1 MPKPAATPA
10 RALPRRVAL
19 PHALL
24 MHALPSRALPPRIVR
39 LLALP
44 LLALLTGCTL
54 GPNFHRPGW
63 ASPISWLTGEPKPAQ
78 PVPSKPVVGPVRVAW
93 WSLFND
99 PVLTRLERQ
108 VAGDNLDVRTATVRL
123 AESRAQLGITG
134 AGRYPVF
141 NANGSYQRQKGSDLG
156 QLAPLA
162 SLASGAS
169 GSPGSVAGGFN
180 TPPNF
185 QPFDIFQYGF
195 DASWEPDIW
204 GQVRREMEAARATV
218 HASAEARRGVL
229 LTALAEVARDYID
242 LRGTQEQ
249 LRIAR
254 ENLRTA
260 QQSLKL
266 TQAQATA
273 GVTTYLDV
281 ANASAQV
288 SITAAQIPTLHQQ
301 ERQEMNA
308 LALLLG
314 RAPGA
319 LEAELAVPR
328 PVPPV
333 PPRVP
338 VGFPSELVRRR
349 PDIRQAEAK
358 LHAATAT
365 VGVAVASFYP
375 SVTLSASFGF
385 QALTFGNLW
394 KWDARQYD
402 AGPGFTIPIF
412 QGGELK
418 YTLHLRK
425 AQQQEAAIGYEKTV
439 LSAWHEVANAL
450 TAYQD
455 EQLRRSQLINA
466 VAQSRKALVLAQSR
480 YQEGVA
486 DFLTVLDSERSL
498 LSSQQQLAASTT
510 TVSTNLVALY
520 KALGGGWQNSFPVA
534 GSIVRSAAGTDR
546 VATASPPASPVAR
559 TPASVH

>member
-1 MPKPAATPA
+1 MPKPAATLA
-10 RALPRRVAL
+10 R
-19 PHALL
+19 
-24 MHALPSRALPPRIVR
+24 
-39 LLALP
+39 ALP
-44 LLALLTGCTL
+44 LLALLGGCTV

-63 ASPISWLTGEPKPAQ
+63 ASPLSWLTGAPKPAQ
-78 PVPSKPVVGPVRVAW
+78 PVPSVPVVAPVRVAW

-108 VAGDNLDVRTATVRL
+108 VAADNLDVRTATIRL
-123 AESRAQLGITG
+123 AESRAELGITG

-141 NANGSYQRQKGSDLG
+141 NANGSYQRFKSSNVG
-156 QLAPLA
+156 QLSPIGALA
-162 SLASGAS
+162 AGGSGAY
-169 GSPGSVAGGFN
+169 GQVAGAPK
-180 TPPNF
+180 TPTNF
-185 QPFDIFQYGF
+185 QPFDVFQDGF

-204 GQVRREMEAARATV
+204 GHVKRQMEAARETV
-218 HASAEARRGVL
+218 RASADARRGAL

-249 LRIAR
+249 LHIAR

-260 QQSLKL
+260 HQSLKL
-266 TQAQATA
+266 TQEQAAA
-273 GVTTYLDV
+273 GVTTDLDV

-288 SITAAQIPTLHQQ
+288 SITAAQIPQLQQQ
-301 ERQEMNA
+301 ETQEINA
-308 LALLLG
+308 LSLLLG
-314 RAPGA
+314 RPPDA

-333 PPRVP
+333 PPEVP

-349 PDIRQAEAK
+349 PDILEAEAK

-412 QGGELK
+412 QGGQLK

-425 AQQQEAAIGYEKTV
+425 AQQQEAAISYEKTV

-455 EQLRRSQLINA
+455 EQLRRAQLIDA
-466 VAQSRKALVLAQSR
+466 VAENRRALVLAQSR
-480 YQEGVA
+480 YREGVA
-486 DFLTVLDSERSL
+486 DFLTVLDTERSL
-498 LSSQQQLAASTT
+498 LSAQQQLAQSTT

-534 GSIVRSAAGTDR
+534 GPDQPAAAAAAGKM
-546 VATASPPASPVAR
+546 TAAAIPPASPAAR
-559 TPASVH
+559 TTASAQ

>member
-1 MPKPAATPA
+1 MPKPAATLA
-10 RALPRRVAL
+10 R
-19 PHALL
+19 
-24 MHALPSRALPPRIVR
+24 
-39 LLALP
+39 ALP
-44 LLALLTGCTL
+44 LLALLGGCTV

-63 ASPISWLTGEPKPAQ
+63 ASPVSWLTGEPKPAR
-78 PVPSKPVVGPVRVAW
+78 PLPSVPVVAPVRVAW

-99 PVLTRLERQ
+99 PILTRLENQ
-108 VAGDNLDVRTATVRL
+108 VAADNLDVRTATIRL
-123 AESRAQLGITG
+123 AESRAELGITG
-134 AGRYPVF
+134 AGRYPMF
-141 NANGSYQRQKGSDLG
+141 NANGSYQRQKASNLGELSPLSSLAAGNSGSPS
-156 QLAPLA
+156 LANG
-162 SLASGAS
+162 ASGAS
-169 GSPGSVAGGFN
+169 GASVGGFT

-185 QPFDIFQYGF
+185 KPFDIFQYGF

-204 GQVRREMEAARATV
+204 GQVKREMEAARENV
-218 HASAEARRGVL
+218 RASADARRGTL
-229 LTALAEVARDYID
+229 LIALAEVARDYID

-260 QQSLKL
+260 NQSLKL
-266 TQAQATA
+266 TQEQAAA
-273 GVTTYLDV
+273 GVTTDLDV

-288 SITAAQIPTLHQQ
+288 SITAAQIPALQQ
-301 ERQEMNA
+301 RERQEINA
-308 LALLLG
+308 LSLLLG
-314 RAPGA
+314 RPPGA

-333 PPRVP
+333 PPEVP

-349 PDIRQAEAK
+349 PDILQAEAK

-412 QGGELK
+412 QGGQLK

-425 AQQQEAAIGYEKTV
+425 AQQQEAAIAYVKTV
-439 LSAWHEVANAL
+439 LSAWHDVANAL
-450 TAYQD
+450 IAYQD
-455 EQLRRSQLINA
+455 EQLRRAQLINA
-466 VAQSRKALVLAQSR
+466 VTENRRALVLAQSR
-480 YQEGVA
+480 YREGVA
-486 DFLTVLDSERSL
+486 DFLTVLDTERNL
-498 LSSQQQLAASTT
+498 LSAEQQLAASTT

-534 GSIVRSAAGTDR
+534 GPDQSAAPAR
-546 VATASPPASPVAR
+546 IEAVASPPAFPAAR
-559 TPASVH
+559 TTASAQ

>member
-1 MPKPAATPA
+1 MPKPAATLA
-10 RALPRRVAL
+10 R
-19 PHALL
+19 
-24 MHALPSRALPPRIVR
+24 
-39 LLALP
+39 ALP
-44 LLALLTGCTL
+44 LLALLGGCTV

-63 ASPISWLTGEPKPAQ
+63 ASPVSWLTGEPKPAR
-78 PVPSKPVVGPVRVAW
+78 PLPSVPVVAPVRVAW

-99 PVLTRLERQ
+99 PILTRLENQ
-108 VAGDNLDVRTATVRL
+108 VAADNLDVRTATIRL
-123 AESRAQLGITG
+123 AESRAELGITG
-134 AGRYPVF
+134 AGRYPMF
-141 NANGSYQRQKGSDLG
+141 NANGSYQRQKASNLGELSPLSSLAAGNSGSPS
-156 QLAPLA
+156 LANG
-162 SLASGAS
+162 ASGAS
-169 GSPGSVAGGFN
+169 GASVGGFT

-185 QPFDIFQYGF
+185 KPFDIFQYGF

-204 GQVRREMEAARATV
+204 GQVKREMEAARENV
-218 HASAEARRGVL
+218 RASADARRGTL
-229 LTALAEVARDYID
+229 LIALAEVARDYID

-260 QQSLKL
+260 NQSLKL
-266 TQAQATA
+266 TQEQAAA
-273 GVTTYLDV
+273 GVTTDLDV

-288 SITAAQIPTLHQQ
+288 SITAAQIPALQQ
-301 ERQEMNA
+301 RERQEINA
-308 LALLLG
+308 LSLLLG
-314 RAPGA
+314 RPPGA

-333 PPRVP
+333 PPEVP

-349 PDIRQAEAK
+349 PDILQAEAK

-412 QGGELK
+412 QGGQLK

-425 AQQQEAAIGYEKTV
+425 AQQQEAAIAYVKTV
-439 LSAWHEVANAL
+439 LSAWHDVANAL
-450 TAYQD
+450 IAYQD
-455 EQLRRSQLINA
+455 EQLRRAQLINA
-466 VAQSRKALVLAQSR
+466 VTENRRALVLAQSR
-480 YQEGVA
+480 YREGVA
-486 DFLTVLDSERSL
+486 DFLTVLDTERNL
-498 LSSQQQLAASTT
+498 LSAEQQLAASTT

-520 KALGGGWQNSFPVA
+520 KALGGGWQDSFPVA
-534 GSIVRSAAGTDR
+534 GPDRPAAPAR
-546 VATASPPASPVAR
+546 IEAAATPPASPAAR
-559 TPASVH
+559 TTASAQ

>member
-1 MPKPAATPA
+1 MPKPAATLA
-10 RALPRRVAL
+10 R
-19 PHALL
+19 
-24 MHALPSRALPPRIVR
+24 
-39 LLALP
+39 ALP
-44 LLALLTGCTL
+44 LLALLGGCTV

-63 ASPISWLTGEPKPAQ
+63 ASPVSWLTGTPKPTH
-78 PVPSKPVVGPVRVAW
+78 PVPSVPVVAPVHVAW

-108 VAGDNLDVRTATVRL
+108 VAADNLDVRTATVRL
-123 AESRAQLGITG
+123 AESRAELGITG

-141 NANGSYQRQKGSDLG
+141 NANGSYQRQKASNVG
-156 QLAPLA
+156 QLSPLA

-169 GSPGSVAGGFN
+169 GSPGAVAGGFN
-180 TPPNF
+180 TPANF
-185 QPFDIFQYGF
+185 HPFDIFQYGF

-204 GQVRREMEAARATV
+204 GQVKREMEAARETV
-218 HASAEARRGVL
+218 RASADARRGTL

-254 ENLRTA
+254 ENLGTA
-260 QQSLKL
+260 NQSLKL
-266 TQAQATA
+266 TQEQAAA
-273 GVTTYLDV
+273 GVTTDLDV

-288 SITAAQIPTLHQQ
+288 SITAAQVPTLQQQ
-301 ERQEMNA
+301 EHQEINA
-308 LALLLG
+308 LSLLLG
-314 RAPGA
+314 RPPGA

-333 PPRVP
+333 PPEVP
-338 VGFPSELVRRR
+338 VGFPSELARRR
-349 PDIRQAEAK
+349 PDILEAEAK

-425 AQQQEAAIGYEKTV
+425 AQQQEAAIFYAKTV
-439 LSAWHEVANAL
+439 LSAWHDVANAL
-450 TAYQD
+450 IAYQD
-455 EQLRRSQLINA
+455 EQLRRAQLINA
-466 VAQSRKALVLAQSR
+466 VAENRRALVLAQSR
-480 YQEGVA
+480 YREGVA
-486 DFLTVLDSERSL
+486 DFLTVLDTERSL
-498 LSSQQQLAASTT
+498 LSAEQQLAASTT

-520 KALGGGWQNSFPVA
+520 KALGGGWQDSFPVA
-534 GSIVRSAAGTDR
+534 GPDQPGAPTKIEAA
-546 VATASPPASPVAR
+546 ATPPASPAAR
-559 TPASVH
+559 MTASAQ